1 LSKFNKIGF
10 RIKEV
15 IKSSSGKL
23 NGKTFVLTGT
33 LSSLTR
39 QEATNI
45 IEKSGGIVT
54 TSVSKNT
61 DYILFGESPGSKLEK
76 GKKLGVELLGEKDFQ
91 LLTSK

>member
-1 LSKFNKIGF
+1 MCIRDS
-10 RIKEV
+10 V
-15 IKSSSGKL
+15 KSSSGKL

-33 LSSLTR
+33 LTSLTR
-39 QEATNI
+39 QEATNL

-76 GKKLGVELLGEKDFQ
+76 GKKLSVKLLSEEDFQ
-91 LLTSK
+91 ILTSK